1 VQRKTSAP
9 DWPGEIHRVLKSQ
22 RVRQVS
28 YVPDAGHKRLIE
40 LCQDDRG
47 MASVPLTTE
56 EEGIGLA
63 AGAWLGGDRAVLLMQ
78 SSGVGNCV
86 NALTL
91 AANCGFPLLMLVTM
105 RGEWGE
111 FNPWQVPMGQAT
123 PEVLRLAGVRSL
135 RLDRAEKAF
144 DTVAAAAKLAFD
156 SYAAVAVLIAQRLI
170 GTKSFGEKP

>member
-1 VQRKTSAP
+1 
-9 DWPGEIHRVLKSQ
+9 
-22 RVRQVS
+22 
-28 YVPDAGHKRLIE
+28 
-40 LCQDDRG
+40 
-47 MASVPLTTE
+47 
-56 EEGIGLA
+56 
-63 AGAWLGGDRAVLLMQ
+63 
-78 SSGVGNCV
+78 VGNCV

-135 RLDRAEKAF
+135 RLDRAEETF